1 MLENRRKSHL
11 HIFGAKPH
19 KQDAK
24 LRGSGWSGVVRD
36 TLPHNKKCEGF
47 QISHFLILSYA
58 LLPMPHNLTPALPLP
73 MPLKLAPLLSL
84 PMPLNFAPTLL
95 LPMPLN
101 LTLALPLPM
110 PLQLAPA
117 LPLPMHLPLPM
128 EMDPVFTTFFRLA
141 RAAFIGN
148 YMASLGVSL

>member
-11 HIFGAKPH
+11 HIFGAKCH

-58 LLPMPHNLTPALPLP
+58 LMGKGHG
-73 MPLKLAPLLSL
+73 
-84 PMPLNFAPTLL
+84 
-95 LPMPLN
+95 
-101 LTLALPLPM
+101 
-110 PLQLAPA
+110 QG
-117 LPLPMHLPLPM
+117 
-128 EMDPVFTTFFRLA
+128 RA
-141 RAAFIGN
+141 RFERHGQ
-148 YMASLGVSL
+148 GQCRGKVVGHGQGQCWDKDEGHGQGQ

>member
-11 HIFGAKPH
+11 HIFGAKCH

-58 LLPMPHNLTPALPLP
+58 LLPMPLILAPALPPAMPRNLTPALPLP
-73 MPLKLAPLLSL
+73 IKA
-84 PMPLNFAPTLL
+84 
-95 LPMPLN
+95 
-101 LTLALPLPM
+101 
-110 PLQLAPA
+110 
-117 LPLPMHLPLPM
+117 
-128 EMDPVFTTFFRLA
+128 
-141 RAAFIGN
+141 
-148 YMASLGVSL
+148 